1 MKKKYIIIGII
12 ALIFIE
18 AFRGLYYRLQL
29 KQGYIQVIEYIE
41 KNHRIDENIILQ
53 LENQKIN
60 LDYKTHYDDVDI
72 ILSKK
77 HIILFV
83 IDTNITIKQKYI
95 LSRLNN

>member
-1 MKKKYIIIGII
+1 MKKKYIAIGILV
-12 ALIFIE
+12 LIFVE

-29 KQGYIQVIEYIE
+29 KQSYLDVIEYVE
-41 KNHRIDENIILQ
+41 KNHRIDENLVLQ

-60 LDYKTHYDDVDI
+60 LEYKTHFDEIDI

-83 IDTNITIKQKYI
+83 IDTNITMKQKYI
-95 LSRLNN
+95 VSRLNN